1 MNNNTQSQFAI
12 RQVGLHKL
20 KGFLYHNKLD
30 KGMGYT
36 DDSELDSQS
45 ENTFNNSG
53 YNVHQQIE
61 APKQSK
67 KSKVTKEDIKKK
79 KKGKAKLALLDIDE
93 MVEQTPQPSVSQPSS
108 IPQPFSLHSQGQM
121 TPSPY
126 QSPHLQPQQSPYSQP
141 PQFGGIPSLYS
152 QQSPYSQPQQF
163 GGIPS
168 LYSQQQS
175 PYSQPQQFG
184 GIPNPYS
191 QQQSP
196 YFQPQQFG
204 GIPNPYSQPQS
215 PYQAPY
221 NQYAPQGIHPSQP
234 QYQSYGNASYPP
246 MQQPQDF
253 LPPPVIPST
262 PVKPSTVLE
271 TMKSASKEPQILN
284 QKIKQVRPPR
294 TLESYL
300 KSNTQFP
307 GVRVT
312 LHNDAFRRDH
322 N

>member
-1 MNNNTQSQFAI
+1 MNNSTQSQFAI

-45 ENTFNNSG
+45 EHPSG
-53 YNVHQQIE
+53 YHNHQQIE
-61 APKQSK
+61 TPKEVK

-93 MVEQTPQPSVSQPSS
+93 MVEQTPKPSVSQPSS
-108 IPQPFSLHSQGQM
+108 IPQPFSLQSQPQM
-121 TPSPY
+121 APSPY
-126 QSPHLQPQQSPYSQP
+126 QSPHLQPQQSPYFQP
-141 PQFGGIPSLYS
+141 PQFGGIPNL
-152 QQSPYSQPQQF
+152 
-163 GGIPS
+163 
-168 LYSQQQS
+168 
-175 PYSQPQQFG
+175 
-184 GIPNPYS
+184 YS

-196 YFQPQQFG
+196 YFQPPQFG
-204 GIPNPYSQPQS
+204 GIPNLYSQQQSPYFQPRQYGDIPNPYSQPQS

-234 QYQSYGNASYPP
+234 QYQAYGNASYPP
-246 MQQPQDF
+246 IQQPQEL

-294 TLESYL
+294 ALDSYL
-300 KSNTQFP
+300 KINNQFP

>member
-1 MNNNTQSQFAI
+1 MNNSTQSQFAI

-36 DDSELDSQS
+36 DESELDSQS
-45 ENTFNNSG
+45 ENTSG
-53 YNVHQQIE
+53 YHVHQQIE
-61 APKQSK
+61 TPKEVK
-67 KSKVTKEDIKKK
+67 KSKLTKEDIKKK

-93 MVEQTPQPSVSQPSS
+93 MVEQTPQPSVPQPSS
-108 IPQPFSLHSQGQM
+108 IPQPFSLHSQAQM
-121 TPSPY
+121 APSPY
-126 QSPHLQPQQSPYSQP
+126 QSPHLQPQQSPYFQP
-141 PQFGGIPSLYS
+141 QQYGGIPN
-152 QQSPYSQPQQF
+152 PY
-163 GGIPS
+163 
-168 LYSQQQS
+168 
-175 PYSQPQQFG
+175 
-184 GIPNPYS
+184 NPYS

-196 YFQPQQFG
+196 YFQPQQYG

-234 QYQSYGNASYPP
+234 QYQAYGNASYPP
-246 MQQPQDF
+246 MQQPQEF

-294 TLESYL
+294 SLDSYL
-300 KSNTQFP
+300 KVNNQFP